1 MKSNSIDTPTVLL
14 SLGDGNWHVNY
25 NIQTVTKEEEDGT
38 ETQQYEYDTVFVAGT
53 PTVAKI
59 VAAIVHES
67 YTDEDIEMMN
77 ALHQAAQL
85 GLGDEPQG
93 YSAYL
98 ALVVQARA
106 QAVAAMNEYGQQKK

>member
-25 NIQTVTKEEEDGT
+25 NIQTVTKEEEDGS
-38 ETQQYEYDTVFVAGT
+38 ETQQYEYDTVFIAGE

-59 VAAIVHES
+59 VSAIVHES
-67 YTDEDIEMMN
+67 YTDDDIEMMN
-77 ALHQAAQL
+77 ALHQAAQF
-85 GLGDEPQG
+85 GLGEEPQG

-98 ALVVQARA
+98 ALVVQARQIA
-106 QAVAAMNEYGQQKK
+106 ISTINEY